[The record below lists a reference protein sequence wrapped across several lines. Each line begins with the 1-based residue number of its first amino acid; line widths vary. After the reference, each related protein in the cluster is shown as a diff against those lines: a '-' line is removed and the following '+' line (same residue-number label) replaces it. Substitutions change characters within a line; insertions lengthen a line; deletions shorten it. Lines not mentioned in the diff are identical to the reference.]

1 MKRIFLLLLSTV
13 VLFALNNCTQQVKKL
28 STTEPPAWAQ
38 NVIWYQIFVE
48 RFNNGDPTNDPT
60 PENIS
65 AWTDFSPV
73 PTDWSVTP
81 WTHNWYEQE
90 QWAKNQNMRF
100 YDGLQ
105 HRRFCGDLQ
114 GILNK
119 LDYLQELGVTAIYLN
134 PINDAPSLHKF
145 DARNWHHVDV
155 NFGPDPKGDNEII
168 ASENP
173 SNPSTWKW
181 TSADKLFL
189 KLVDESHKRNMR
201 IILDFSWNHTG
212 VEFWAFR
219 DIQKNKEKSEFKD
232 WYDVSQF
239 DNPATPEN
247 EFTYR
252 GWYDLKSLPEIRKV
266 NVSGERK
273 NGHPYEGDIN
283 EGAKKHIF
291 DVTRRWLAPNGD
303 VAKGIDGFR
312 LDVADQIGM
321 IFWCDWRN
329 HVKSINP
336 EAYLVGEIWWVK
348 WPEQLMDPVPYVQG
362 DVFDAVMFYQVYRPA
377 RYFFAK
383 TNFEI
388 TAEQLVDSLNF
399 QWNRLKKPFIHA
411 MMNTASSHDAPR
423 LLTDFSNPFKYK
435 VNFKPDA
442 DTTFKSG
449 KPDAETYQ
457 RLQLYLVH
465 AFTTTGAPH
474 IWNGEEMGMWGGDDP
489 DCRKPLWWPEFT
501 FDPEY
506 RNNFQPGEKEYDEI
520 GFNKEWFDVY
530 KQLTRIRKENPV
542 LAQGEFE
549 FLTAKGKLL
558 SYKRFDNNNEIIVL
572 FNLEN
577 EDYSFE
583 LGKTGE
589 FVDLLTGEQTKG
601 NSVTLKTMTSKVLRR
616 DK

>member
-1 MKRIFLLLLSTV
+1 MKNISFLLLAISCL
-13 VLFALNNCTQQVKKL
+13 LALASCQQKVRKQNI
-28 STTEPPAWAQ
+28 SEPPAWAQ
-38 NVIWYQIFVE
+38 DVIWYQIFVE

-60 PENIS
+60 PENIR
-65 AWTDFSPV
+65 AETDFSPV
-73 PTDWSVTP
+73 PADWSVTP

-105 HRRFCGDLQ
+105 HRRFGGDIQ

-119 LDYLQELGVTAIYLN
+119 LDYLQELGVTALYLN

-173 SNPSTWKW
+173 SDPATWKW
-181 TSADKLFL
+181 TSADKLFM
-189 KLVDESHKRNMR
+189 KLIDELHKRNMR

-212 VEFWAFR
+212 VRFWAMRDLIKNQENSKFR
-219 DIQKNKEKSEFKD
+219 D
-232 WYDVSQF
+232 WYDVKQF

-247 EFTYR
+247 EFDYR

-266 NVSGERK
+266 DVVGERK
-273 NGHPYEGDIN
+273 NGHPYEGNIN

-291 DVTRRWLAPNGD
+291 DVTRRWLAPDGD
-303 VAKGIDGFR
+303 VSKGIDGYR
-312 LDVADQIGM
+312 LDVADQIGLG
-321 IFWCDWRN
+321 FWRDWRN

-336 EAYLVGEIWWVK
+336 DAYLVGEIWWVK

-362 DVFDAVMFYQVYRPA
+362 DIFDAVMFYQVYRPA

-383 TNFEI
+383 TDFEI
-388 TAEQLVDSLNF
+388 TAEQLVDSLNL
-399 QWNRLKKPFIHA
+399 QWNRLKKPFVYG

-423 LLTDFSNPFKYK
+423 LLTDFYNPFKYK

-442 DTTFKSG
+442 DSTFKSG
-449 KPDAETYQ
+449 KPDAESYH
-457 RLQLYLVH
+457 RLKLYLVH
-465 AFTTTGAPH
+465 AFTNLGAPH

-506 RNNFQPGEKEYDEI
+506 RNNFQPGEKVFDEV
-520 GFNKEWFDVY
+520 GFDKEWFDVY
-530 KQLTRIRKENPV
+530 KQLARIRNENPV
-542 LAQGEFE
+542 FARGDLE
-549 FLTAKGKLL
+549 FLTAKGKLF
-558 SYKRFDNNNEIIVL
+558 SYKRFDNKNEIIVL

-577 EDYSFE
+577 EDHSFDLE
-583 LGKTGE
+583 HDGS
-589 FVDLLTGEQTKG
+589 FIDLLTGEQFSGK
-601 NSVTLKTMTSKVLRR
+601 SISLASMSSKILKRI
-616 DK
+616 